1 MLTTPAA
8 AAQDSL
14 ARMEADGEQK
24 RQNSAAEKVK
34 VLFASAASDKVLP
47 EGGALTMKGSAAR
60 IGWTH
65 VFADMTS
72 RWDTMMVIQDSEEML
87 DDGKNIMATCGVL
100 AALIL
105 SFTFEAEPPTADRY
119 SIWVFFGDYDN
130 FVAEIYNF
138 IAFVLKLACTI
149 EVRRRRSIERC
160 SAFLLSGWCWRWRRC

>member
-138 IAFVLKLACTI
+138 IARPILLVLL
-149 EVRRRRSIERC
+149 
-160 SAFLLSGWCWRWRRC
+160 FLLVVIC